1 MSMLAELAELAEELS
16 QTDFATVPNV
26 QFRTA
31 LMERLSDYHRIPM
44 DISRPIIVKMK
55 VDISEFDEDDND
67 WNRIVNAYALM
78 FKKIY
83 DIYGKDMIHFEPLS
97 IEYRV

>member
-1 MSMLAELAELAEELS
+1 MSML
-16 QTDFATVPNV
+16 TDFADFAVKTAQTEFTKLPNV
-26 QFRTA
+26 EFRTA
-31 LMERLSDYHRIPM
+31 LMERLSRYHRIPM

-55 VDISEFDEDDND
+55 VDINEFDEDDD
-67 WNRIVNAYALM
+67 WNRIVNAYAVM
-78 FKKIY
+78 FKKLY